1 MVALP
6 EGTVFLMCVPARMP
20 DLRSLGYISGV
31 CSRRP
36 KSARCP
42 LGTRTLQ
49 EKQEQRDLETR
60 HEKTPLYSNFRET
73 HLLGTPVVLVGH
85 PGSGFCARIA
95 RLRRSRD
102 AGVTGAEPRIR
113 DDCDIWYYH
122 NLLYNPHAHE
132 PCLVGCDHDFFGGL
146 LRPAVLSI
154 VVYALFCRQNRP
166 SCNHLSCF
174 WIVV

>member
-85 PGSGFCARIA
+85 PGM
-95 RLRRSRD
+95 LRVGYH
-102 AGVTGAEPRIR
+102 GVEWGAFSACLR
-113 DDCDIWYYH
+113 
-122 NLLYNPHAHE
+122 A
-132 PCLVGCDHDFFGGL
+132 LVG
-146 LRPAVLSI
+146 
-154 VVYALFCRQNRP
+154 
-166 SCNHLSCF
+166 
-174 WIVV
+174 